1 MKYEDLVAKDK
12 DVFTTPLFKL
22 SILVPCCLA
31 LIVGFGISYN
41 DSFSSW
47 LGSLWATMKLP
58 IALASLSLPLA
69 TWVIANHRS
78 AQLLKSAKLQESKRL
93 VETYLEQEAFFE
105 RVYGRKLVSAGWE
118 YITKEDLPVIHA
130 QLYEFESIQTK
141 NNISPRSDMSS
152 ILDAYF
158 NNTRKL
164 LWDFYELFSKEK
176 EQENN
181 SFQMDDYCQQLFEKL
196 NYTLMVFA
204 SEFGTRHLKVET
216 TKLSLYLT
224 AYFEIYNLSG
234 ELKIRPTD
242 FQDVL
247 DEDFETFNAVI
258 NIIIEHYQLHDGDIT
273 LERLLQSIEIRNV
286 VRFFAGDA
294 KSQTV
299 NNLLKSWAENFPDSI
314 EGLHVFPV
322 DDGKHLSL
330 KLWTNDPDV
339 FIKVKFEQEIDE
351 KPDSIV
357 FSINATQI
365 SIPLKQHEGSF
376 RLCENDKQL
385 SKKLDSVM
393 TFIYDNLNFE
403 VVR

>member
-1 MKYEDLVAKDK
+1 MKYDDLVAKDK

-22 SILVPCCLA
+22 SILIPCCLA

-41 DSFSSW
+41 DNFSSL

-130 QLYEFESIQTK
+130 QLYEFERLQVK
-141 NNISPRSDMSS
+141 NSISPRGDMNF

-164 LWDFYELFSKEK
+164 LWDFYEIFTKEK

-181 SFQMDDYCQQLFEKL
+181 SFQIDSYCHQLFENL
-196 NYTLMVFA
+196 NYTLMIFA
-204 SEFGTRHLKVET
+204 SEFGTRHLKVDT

-247 DEDFETFNAVI
+247 DDDFETFNAVI
-258 NIIIEHYQLHDGDIT
+258 NIIIEHYQLYDGDIT
-273 LERLLQSIEIRNV
+273 LERLRHSIGIRNI
-286 VRFFAGDA
+286 VRYFAGDA
-294 KSQTV
+294 KSQNV
-299 NNLLKSWAENFPDSI
+299 NSLMQSWAKNFKDRI
-314 EGLHVFPV
+314 EGLNVFPV
-322 DDGKHLSL
+322 DDDKHLSL

-351 KPDSIV
+351 KPDRIV
-357 FSINATQI
+357 FSINAAQI
-365 SIPLKQHEGSF
+365 SIPIQQHEGSF
-376 RLCENDKQL
+376 RLCENDKKL

-393 TFIYDNLNFE
+393 TFIYDNLDFK
-403 VVR
+403 VAR